1 MLSVTTIFSKVLM
14 MSCAALGLGFT
25 ACQQVQAHGIQSS
38 LRYLDGNL
46 ELTSSFST
54 GEPVK
59 GAAVR
64 LINPDGTAG
73 VELGKIGTDGQLTLA
88 LPELAEGVLDLQVDG
103 GPGHRD
109 YLELPILRGNVV
121 LEEVVEI
128 RNLITSK
135 FALAWLG
142 APALLG
148 LVSLINKNRRSA

>member
-73 VELGKIGTDGQLTLA
+73 CATA
-88 LPELAEGVLDLQVDG
+88 
-103 GPGHRD
+103 
-109 YLELPILRGNVV
+109 
-121 LEEVVEI
+121 I
-128 RNLITSK
+128 RFPRN
-135 FALAWLG
+135 
-142 APALLG
+142 PH
-148 LVSLINKNRRSA
+148 